1 MSGVAYV
8 VTHGSY
14 SDYSVDAVFDDKAL
28 AEAHVAKLRDMSR
41 SQDYEVEEF
50 PLYSELPEYVSM
62 LSMSMRVGAIRG
74 TTRKWTAEPVPEAGV
89 EYVFDEFTYTDIYVD
104 PSPNELR
111 ACRVRGGKV
120 GVDPSFYVDGID
132 HDRVRKVYG
141 EKLAEYKAHYL
152 GLI

>member
-1 MSGVAYV
+1 MSDIAYV

-14 SDYSVDAVFDDKAL
+14 SDYSVDAVFTDKAL
-28 AEAHVAKLRDMSR
+28 AEAHVAKLQGVGR

-50 PLYSELPEYVSM
+50 PLYSELPEYASL

-74 TTRKWTAEPVPEAGV
+74 RYRSWTAEPAPEAGV
-89 EYVFDEFTYTDIYVD
+89 EYVFDELNYTDICVD
-104 PSPNELR
+104 PSLNELR
-111 ACRVRGGKV
+111 ECRVRGGKV
-120 GVDPSFYVDGID
+120 GIDPSFYVDGTD

-152 GLI
+152 GLT